1 MEERRIEWIDIAKGI
16 AILAMV
22 AGHVSLL
29 PWEPVRKLIFSFHM
43 PLFFILSGYTTK
55 QAIDNPFTNIKKYA
69 KQLLLPYLYIA
80 VVSSLVYL
88 SRNGFTAEYIFNE
101 FLRIAL
107 GSGVPADYG
116 PGRPIFLK
124 SIPVAGAIWFLP
136 AMFWCKVIFACILK
150 ITQKHSEWIRAVIC
164 MIVSTAGYIVGQ
176 HYKLPLGFDIGVF
189 TIGFLYV
196 GFLIKKYKIMQK
208 INASWALIGV
218 ALWYLSMKANAIELS
233 ARAYRSF
240 PMCIFAFLGAV
251 GATVVI
257 GKFSEEMLE
266 KTKVIKPILLFA
278 GKKSLYILAMHH
290 LESLFFNWNA
300 LAAKIPLPSFYQGVL
315 IAVLRIIVAVLLA
328 WIYVKLYT
336 FLKEKWKNRR
346 IFASSSRPVS

>member
-136 AMFWCKVIFACILK
+136 AMFWCKVISLK
-150 ITQKHSEWIRAVIC
+150 SHKN
-164 MIVSTAGYIVGQ
+164 TAN
-176 HYKLPLGFDIGVF
+176 GF
-189 TIGFLYV
+189 
-196 GFLIKKYKIMQK
+196 
-208 INASWALIGV
+208 
-218 ALWYLSMKANAIELS
+218 ERLS
-233 ARAYRSF
+233 A
-240 PMCIFAFLGAV
+240 
-251 GATVVI
+251 
-257 GKFSEEMLE
+257 
-266 KTKVIKPILLFA
+266 
-278 GKKSLYILAMHH
+278 
-290 LESLFFNWNA
+290 
-300 LAAKIPLPSFYQGVL
+300 
-315 IAVLRIIVAVLLA
+315 
-328 WIYVKLYT
+328 
-336 FLKEKWKNRR
+336 
-346 IFASSSRPVS
+346 